1 MADKENLTTTW
12 SSRNPTLPT
21 QLPRQRTTSTPSGP
35 AAATQAAR
43 RQSKKEKEARLN
55 TAIEVLV
62 QTCEETI
69 EQLSKDFD
77 LDATK
82 VRSMVTHATTLKK
95 PRKPNLHNAKLFHK
109 RKELEQDGASPKRLS
124 ELRRL
129 VEEDD
134 SLKTENLS
142 RAQKKDLCNAL
153 MVERALKSTGTRATM
168 RATTLDASLNT
179 SHITSEMHN
188 MFLRTGVRSMIF
200 FARSHTDDRFISTFY
215 AVDEVTERFLPDI
228 LKLDAGNVTRKFELY
243 TCAEE
248 KSAMKTE
255 SLESLRVE
263 ISLLIIEGLRTI
275 TGDKRIKMKY
285 REYDSQIVAEHH
297 VQIVGWPSLVPF
309 RPPSKLCI
317 KDDARTLRNALVDG
331 ICRWETLTREQRESH
346 KERMVDIRAARA
358 STGTKRKERSDKGKQ
373 RGPSKKK
380 QRSGQLPPSYKS
392 KAIID
397 DESSGSDES
406 SSGSDEE

>member
-21 QLPRQRTTSTPSGP
+21 QLPRQRTTCTTSGP

-43 RQSKKEKEARLN
+43 RQSKKEKEERLN

-69 EQLSKDFD
+69 EQLSQDFD
-77 LDATK
+77 LDTTK

-95 PRKPNLHNAKLFHK
+95 SRKPNLHNAKLFHK
-109 RKELEQDGASPKRLS
+109 RKELESEGASPKRLP

-129 VEEDD
+129 VEEDE

-142 RAQKKDLCNAL
+142 RAQQKELCNAL
-153 MVERALKSTGTRATM
+153 MDERALKSTGTRATM
-168 RATTLDASLNT
+168 RAATLDASLNT
-179 SHITSEMHN
+179 SHITNEMHN

-215 AVDEVTERFLPDI
+215 GVDEVTERFFPDI

-248 KSAMKTE
+248 KTAMKTE
-255 SLESLRVE
+255 SLESMRVE
-263 ISLLIIEGLRTI
+263 ISRLILDGLCAI
-275 TGDKRIKMKY
+275 TGIKNIKMKY

-297 VQIVGWPSLVPF
+297 IQIVGWPSLVPF
-309 RPPSKLCI
+309 RPPSKISI

-331 ICRWETLTREQRESH
+331 VCRWETLTRDQREAH
-346 KERMVDIRAARA
+346 KERMKDIRAARA
-358 STGTKRKERSDKGKQ
+358 SAGTKRKERSDKGKQ
-373 RGPSKKK
+373 QGPSKKK
-380 QRSGQLPPSYKS
+380 LRGQLPPTYKS
-392 KAIID
+392 KAIVD
-397 DESSGSDES
+397 DDGSS
-406 SSGSDEE
+406 SSGGSSSESDEE

>member
-1 MADKENLTTTW
+1 MIPIIFVAIQLITRQLITATSFYDTSDTYATRTRRVPQYLFHRLLRYGGLNEKKMKKKINKIRFFRERQNHAMADKENLTTTW

-21 QLPRQRTTSTPSGP
+21 QLPRQRTTSTTSGP

-43 RQSKKEKEARLN
+43 RQSKKDKEARLN

-109 RKELEQDGASPKRLS
+109 RKELENGGLTTFYNDYVPITDATLLDGASPKRLS
-124 ELRRL
+124 ELQRL
-129 VEEDD
+129 VDD
-134 SLKTENLS
+134 DESLKTENLS
-142 RAQKKDLCNAL
+142 RAQRKDLCTAL
-153 MVERALKSTGTRATM
+153 MEERALKSTGTRATM
-168 RATTLDASLNT
+168 RAATLDASLNA
-179 SHITSEMHN
+179 SHITNEMHN

-215 AVDEVTERFLPDI
+215 SVDEVTERFFPDI

-248 KSAMKTE
+248 KTAMKTE
-255 SLESLRVE
+255 SLESMRVD
-263 ISLLIIEGLRTI
+263 ISRLIIDGLREFEVT
-275 TGDKRIKMKY
+275 
-285 REYDSQIVAEHH
+285 
-297 VQIVGWPSLVPF
+297 F
-309 RPPSKLCI
+309 
-317 KDDARTLRNALVDG
+317 DAYLA
-331 ICRWETLTREQRESH
+331 
-346 KERMVDIRAARA
+346 
-358 STGTKRKERSDKGKQ
+358 
-373 RGPSKKK
+373 
-380 QRSGQLPPSYKS
+380 
-392 KAIID
+392 
-397 DESSGSDES
+397 
-406 SSGSDEE
+406 